1 MRGHRQ
7 QALEQACD
15 ARRVAGS
22 LHLTLYRGGGG
33 GGQVVA
39 GRVTGHGERV
49 FAQSC
54 GP

>member
-22 LHLTLYRGGGG
+22 LHLTLYVGV

-39 GRVTGHGERV
+39 GRVRGHRERA
-49 FAQSC
+49 FEQAC
-54 GP
+54 DP